1 MLLFINFI
9 NFVNCQ
15 NISRIG
21 NVKQSKLSAAVT
33 EVLLT
38 SFIEKYNNFHIVT
51 SVENG
56 SLRYARD
63 LVNELIVQVR
73 SEMSVQF
80 EEYHFVK
87 VPLDERKR
95 YPVVVIIDT
104 FESFLRFNTVLS
116 YERFKLRRPFLFV
129 FIKASILPKLN
140 EIFKELWRKFVV
152 NANGIVATGDIAQ
165 MFTFTPFTHAKC
177 SDSSPLVINKFS
189 NGKWDKSKFYPKKF
203 SNLFG
208 CPLRLGAA
216 LNFPAVMQHNG
227 GVIYGLEVNLLNMFA
242 DKKNFSIDLE
252 LTADRGRIYANG
264 SATGLMRTLL
274 DGRLDGILGFYSFQS
289 IGSVLLGETKS
300 YFSDSIVLVISSG
313 APLSPLQNLFNPF
326 DGTAW
331 ALLLFMV
338 IGANLVASISK
349 ALSKKF
355 YEVLIETRT
364 GQPHMNI
371 MIAIT
376 GQSQRAPPETDFA
389 RLYLMAILMLF
400 FIIRIMYAAR
410 LFESMKDPPNEKELV
425 SIGELVKHEY
435 SFFVHDNMDQTM
447 ESFALSS
454 RWKFSSTFYRIYCG

>member
-1 MLLFINFI
+1 MLLCFHFI
-9 NFVNCQ
+9 NCQ

-21 NVKQSKLSAAVT
+21 NKEQSELSVAVT

-38 SFIEKYNNFHIVT
+38 SFIGKYNNFHIVT

-56 SLRYARD
+56 SLQYARD
-63 LVNELIVQVR
+63 LVTELILRAR
-73 SEMSVQF
+73 SKMSVQN
-80 EEYHFVK
+80 EEYTFVN

-104 FESFLRFNTVLS
+104 YESFIQFNTVLT

-129 FIKASILPKLN
+129 FIKASILKKLN
-140 EIFKELWRKFVV
+140 EIFKVLWRKFVV

-165 MFTFTPFTHAKC
+165 MFTFTPFRQAKC
-177 SDSSPLVINKFS
+177 SDSSALVINKFS
-189 NGKWDKSKFYPKKF
+189 NGKWDNRKFYPKKF

-208 CPLRLGAA
+208 CPLKFGAA
-216 LNFPAVMQHNG
+216 LNFPAVMQHND

-242 DKKNFSIDLE
+242 DKKNFSVDLE

-264 SATGLMRTLL
+264 SATGLMKTLL
-274 DGRLDGILGFYSFQS
+274 DGRLDGILGFYSFQY
-289 IGSVLLGETKS
+289 IGTVLLGETKS

-313 APLSPLQNLFNPF
+313 APLSALQKLLYPF

-331 ALLLFMV
+331 ALLLVVV

-349 ALSKKF
+349 ALSRKF
-355 YEVLIETRT
+355 YELLLETRT

-376 GQSQRAPPETDFA
+376 GQSQRIPPKTDFA
-389 RLYLMAILMLF
+389 RLYLMTFLMLF
-400 FIIRIMYAAR
+400 FIVRTMYAAR
-410 LFESMKDPPNEKELV
+410 LFESMKNPPYEKELV
-425 SIGELVKHEY
+425 TISELVKQEY
-435 SFFVHDNMDQTM
+435 SFIVHDNMDQTM

-454 RWKFSSTFYRIYCG
+454 R